1 MNKFLVNALAVFG
14 GAVAAGI
21 LLSPAASISVY
32 SPYLKDIDLYKI
44 RGHELLG
51 LFFKKDTGSKKEDG
65 APFPIGLRLRY
76 FDMKGSLVEDLYES
90 STGKKLNV
98 F

>member
-1 MNKFLVNALAVFG
+1 MNRLFVNALAVFG
-14 GAVAAGI
+14 GAVAVGV
-21 LLSPAASISVY
+21 LLSPAASVSVY

-51 LFFKKDTGSKKEDG
+51 LFFTKDTGSKKEDG

-76 FDMKGSLVEDLYES
+76 FDMKSSLVEDIYKS
-90 STGKKLNV
+90 ATGKKLNV